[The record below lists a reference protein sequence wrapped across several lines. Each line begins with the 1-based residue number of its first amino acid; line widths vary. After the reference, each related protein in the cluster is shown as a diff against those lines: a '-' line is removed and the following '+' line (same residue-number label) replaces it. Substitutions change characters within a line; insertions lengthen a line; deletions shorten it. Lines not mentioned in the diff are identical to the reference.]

1 MIQFLSI
8 ASGSSGNC
16 YYLSCD
22 GQSILIDCGIGIR
35 LLKRTFSN
43 YGLTFARL
51 AGILV
56 THDHVDHTKAVG
68 AVSQAF
74 RLPVYTTEPVF
85 GVIRDNYVIT
95 KKVPEGL
102 RHVIRPYEPFTIG
115 PFEITPFH
123 VPHDSADNNGYI
135 IRAHDLT
142 FVLMTDI
149 GTFTAEMESI
159 VHSATH
165 LVIEANYDP
174 EMLAQ
179 GPYPA
184 RLKGRI
190 TGPRGHISNDETGD
204 FLAAHLDRDRI
215 RRVWLCHLSAENN
228 RPDIALKTVTAR
240 LTAGGYDL
248 EAPDALKLE
257 ALARKTPGLLTDLL

>member
-16 YYLSCD
+16 YHLSCD

-43 YGLTFARL
+43 YGLTFARV
-51 AGILV
+51 AGILI

-74 RLPVYTTEPVF
+74 HLPVYATEPVF

-95 KKVPEGL
+95 KKVPDEL
-102 RHVIRPYEPFTIG
+102 KRVIRPYETITIG

-135 IRAHDLT
+135 ICAHELT

-149 GTFTAEMESI
+149 GTFTTEMEQI
-159 VHSATH
+159 VNRATH

-174 EMLAQ
+174 ALLAQ
-179 GPYPA
+179 GPYPP
-184 RLKGRI
+184 RLRSRI

-204 FLAAHLDRDRI
+204 FLAAHLDRERI
-215 RRVWLCHLSAENN
+215 RNIWLCHLSAENN
-228 RPDIALKTVTAR
+228 RPDIALKTVTDR
-240 LTAGGYDL
+240 LTASGYDL
-248 EAPDALKLE
+248 NARGAVKID